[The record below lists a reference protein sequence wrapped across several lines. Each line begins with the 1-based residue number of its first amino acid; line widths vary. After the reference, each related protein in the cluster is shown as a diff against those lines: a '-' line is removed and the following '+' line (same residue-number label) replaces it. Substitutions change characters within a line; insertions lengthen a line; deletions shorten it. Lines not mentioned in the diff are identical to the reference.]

1 MMCGLLGYC
10 FQSLFWL
17 KKTRELPAQ
26 AISCLLQETRYIFM
40 PLNITLQ
47 WRGKP

>member
-1 MMCGLLGYC
+1 MRVARLL
-10 FQSLFWL
+10 FSVTILV